1 MMEVCRSKNRL
12 SVLVAVV
19 LPMVGVCTLWIGG
32 LWFSAQGM
40 AIAAEADSPVDS
52 AKLAVLPAEIVLDG
66 PSATQ
71 QLIAERIASGLY
83 VGEVVEG
90 VQWSSSDEGVAKVV
104 DGVVVPVGNGRA
116 TVTASVGQD
125 KSTASVEVRQSETES
140 PVTFRNHVQSVL
152 SKAGCNTGA
161 CHGAEVGKNGFRL
174 SLRGYN
180 SDGDFAAITRQARG
194 RRIAPDDP
202 ARSMM
207 LTKPT
212 GAIPHKGG
220 VRFDVNSLEYKT
232 IARWIAAGAMPPA
245 SNDPHMTRLEILPD
259 KVTVKPSTPQRLV
272 VRAHFSD
279 GRVEDVTKL
288 AKFSSSNES
297 VATVDQQGRLTIAG
311 FGEGFIGA
319 WYLSQNVV
327 ATVTSPYKTEV
338 AAEVYAQSARRNFI
352 DDLVLTQLQRL
363 NIPPSPRASDSEFLR
378 RSFIDTIGTLPTADE
393 ARQFLADQ
401 TPDKRD
407 RLIDQLLARPEFVDY
422 WTYKWSDLFLVNS
435 ERLNAPAMWSYYRWI
450 RTQVANNRPWDQIA
464 RDMITA
470 TGSTLENGA
479 ANFFIL
485 HGDATVLAETTSQAF
500 LGMSINCAKCH
511 NHPLEKW
518 TNDQYYGMANLFS
531 RVRVKAAA
539 GDGNSTVFVADQG
552 ELLLPRTGKPEL
564 PRPLDSEALP
574 FDSPMDRREFLADWL
589 TSPENPY
596 FARAITNRVWANFLG
611 VGLVEAVDDLR
622 LTNPASNEA
631 LLNAA
636 AEYLIK
642 NKYDLKVLMRAILQ
656 SETYQRSSQTLPGNL
671 VDRRYYSRYYPRRMM
686 AEVMLDGISQISGT
700 PTDFRRQSGDAINR
714 QADPNKLPKYPESFR
729 AIQLP
734 DSNVLSY
741 FLKSFGR
748 AQRLLTCECERSDEP
763 SMVQVLHLANGETI
777 NDKLAAPNSKI
788 TKILA
793 SKQTDAEIIE
803 DAYLSVFSRMPTDEE
818 RLALSEQLAQA
829 KPEDRREV
837 LEDLYWSLL
846 SSKEFLLNR

>member
-1 MMEVCRSKNRL
+1 
-12 SVLVAVV
+12 
-19 LPMVGVCTLWIGG
+19 
-32 LWFSAQGM
+32 
-40 AIAAEADSPVDS
+40 
-52 AKLAVLPAEIVLDG
+52 
-66 PSATQ
+66 
-71 QLIAERIASGLY
+71 
-83 VGEVVEG
+83 
-90 VQWSSSDEGVAKVV
+90 
-104 DGVVVPVGNGRA
+104 
-116 TVTASVGQD
+116 
-125 KSTASVEVRQSETES
+125 
-140 PVTFRNHVQSVL
+140 
-152 SKAGCNTGA
+152 
-161 CHGAEVGKNGFRL
+161 
-174 SLRGYN
+174 
-180 SDGDFAAITRQARG
+180 
-194 RRIAPDDP
+194 
-202 ARSMM
+202 
-207 LTKPT
+207 
-212 GAIPHKGG
+212 
-220 VRFDVNSLEYKT
+220 
-232 IARWIAAGAMPPA
+232 
-245 SNDPHMTRLEILPD
+245 
-259 KVTVKPSTPQRLV
+259 
-272 VRAHFSD
+272 
-279 GRVEDVTKL
+279 
-288 AKFSSSNES
+288 
-297 VATVDQQGRLTIAG
+297 
-311 FGEGFIGA
+311 
-319 WYLSQNVV
+319 
-327 ATVTSPYKTEV
+327 
-338 AAEVYAQSARRNFI
+338 
-352 DDLVLTQLQRL
+352 VLTQLQRL

-714 QADPNKLPKYPESFR
+714 QADPNKLPKYPESPFSYRTQTYFR
-729 AIQLP
+729 T
-734 DSNVLSY
+734 
-741 FLKSFGR
+741 F
-748 AQRLLTCECERSDEP
+748 
-763 SMVQVLHLANGETI
+763 
-777 NDKLAAPNSKI
+777 
-788 TKILA
+788 
-793 SKQTDAEIIE
+793 
-803 DAYLSVFSRMPTDEE
+803 
-818 RLALSEQLAQA
+818 
-829 KPEDRREV
+829 
-837 LEDLYWSLL
+837 
-846 SSKEFLLNR
+846 